1 MRRSILLG
9 DFIEEHSTVAIA
21 NNDCGYGNLRWKA
34 LFASLYHFLEIQF
47 THVTAVTGQDKCNH
61 KWPTTTASQIIYKK
75 SVQKDIQERVIHR
88 FDSWQLVKNPEKYSP
103 QKRFRFCTISW
114 ISLLLMLGYCVCVYV
129 CVWICTRVCVF
140 IVIHR
145 NYLFSRKFIFNLESL

>member
-21 NNDCGYGNLRWKA
+21 DNDCGYGNLRWKA

-75 SVQKDIQERVIHR
+75 SVQKDIQERVIHG

-114 ISLLLMLGYCVCVYV
+114 ISLLLMLGYCVCVCMYVYEYVHV
-129 CVWICTRVCVF
+129 CVCLLSSIETIF
-140 IVIHR
+140 FPE
-145 NYLFSRKFIFNLESL
+145 NLFLI